1 MDAIRITPI
10 QDYPERAVPRPENDM
25 CAGGH
30 ENRDGEVLFG
40 RLEIPFTEHEVHT
53 RRRLGNVPNP
63 ALWVTFSIIV
73 WDIFGGFMERMAF
86 YISP

>member
-1 MDAIRITPI
+1 MDTIRITPI
-10 QDYPERAVPRPENDM
+10 QEYPEGAVPRPENDM
-25 CAGGH
+25 CAGRH

-63 ALWVTFSIIV
+63 VAKIK
-73 WDIFGGFMERMAF
+73 
-86 YISP
+86 